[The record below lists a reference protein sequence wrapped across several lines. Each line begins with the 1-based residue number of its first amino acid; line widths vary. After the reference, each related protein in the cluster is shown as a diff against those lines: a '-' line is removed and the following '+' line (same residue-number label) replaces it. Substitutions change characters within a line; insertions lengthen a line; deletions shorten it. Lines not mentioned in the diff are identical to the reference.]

1 MSRDDLNK
9 LMESASVALARMDY
23 LAAERMCLEALSAAR
38 DQRLWSDYA
47 RILLPLQECRRQRRI
62 IAADGPI
69 RLGTSDLTPI
79 SDPVAPMQGRS
90 AGCILLTEPFT
101 AEHALALHRHALEH
115 RLHVEVLLAR
125 RATDPARWRIES
137 FHATKVHVDL
147 PGPPGRMPDRWLD
160 VADADRAQA
169 AGYFLAA
176 AEALGDAAIS
186 AVGSPPGTSRRL
198 ADLERC
204 LDVVLD
210 HEILHQ
216 RLWDAAHALAASPTH
231 A

>member
-1 MSRDDLNK
+1 MSGDDLNS

-23 LAAERMCLEALSAAR
+23 LAAERLCLEALAAAR

-69 RLGTSDLTPI
+69 RLGTSDLTPG

-101 AEHALALHRHALEH
+101 AAHALALHRHALAH
-115 RLHVEVLLAR
+115 HLHVEVLLAR
-125 RATDPARWRIES
+125 CDAGSARWQIES
-137 FHATKVHVDL
+137 FHAPKVRVEL
-147 PGPPGRMPDRWLD
+147 PGPAGRMLDRWLD
-160 VADADRAQA
+160 VTAPDRAQA

-176 AEALGDAAIS
+176 AEGLGDAAIS
-186 AVGSPPGTSRRL
+186 AVNSPPGTPQRL

-216 RLWDAAHALAASPTH
+216 RLWDAAHALASPTS